1 MAARMSASL
10 HTASLY
16 EGWSQGQLPLRQV
29 LGTPDECLALA
40 LERAQEA
47 EALGD
52 LPLAETLLRG
62 LCALDARSAK
72 SAEALA
78 RVLLARSLSRRDAAL
93 LADAEAWARYA
104 AGLDPSSVSIAA
116 LVERCRR
123 VRG

>member
-1 MAARMSASL
+1 MSASL
-10 HTASLY
+10 HTTSLY
-16 EGWSQGQLPLRQV
+16 EGWSQGQLPLRQI

-40 LERAQEA
+40 LEKAREA

-52 LPLAETLLRG
+52 WMLAETLLRG
-62 LCALDARSAK
+62 LCALDARSAS